1 MRKAADMAPMALLAA
16 IAAAGS
22 FGHISDLA
30 RKNGQHGPMAWAVA
44 VCIDLACVTAAG
56 EIRRD
61 RRAGRSSVVPS
72 IVLACGIALSLAANV
87 ATSQPG
93 AWSRILAG
101 APCAAFVAAVGLLER
116 RAALSRPRRPSRV
129 AVKAP
134 ETTVQP
140 AIQIR
145 ATAEITRARE
155 AARRHRECTGKAITR
170 DALRSELGIS
180 NGKASQLL
188 KEIRPGGVR
197 ATSRPRGADSPQELA
212 GYLAEASP

>member
-1 MRKAADMAPMALLAA
+1 MAPMVLLAA

-22 FGHISDLA
+22 FGHISELA

-61 RRAGRSSVVPS
+61 RKAGRSSVVPS
-72 IVLACGIALSLAANV
+72 IVLGCGIALSMAANV

-116 RAALSRPRRPSRV
+116 RAAMSRPRRLSRV
-129 AVKAP
+129 AAKVPAAP
-134 ETTVQP
+134 VRRP
-140 AIQIR
+140 IQLR
-145 ATAEITRARE
+145 ATTEINQAL
-155 AARRHRECTGKAITR
+155 AAAMRHRERTGKAITR

-188 KEIRPGGVR
+188 REIRLDR
-197 ATSRPRGADSPQELA
+197 LTGADSQQKPS
-212 GYLAEASP
+212 GHFAEASA